1 MSSQRHVFRHI
12 LMMSKLD
19 RRNPELH
26 SLDLHCVESVRIQK
40 YSRPHFPVFGLY
52 TERYGVSLRI

>member
-26 SLDLHCVESVRIQK
+26 SLDLHCVKSVRIQK

-52 TERYGVSLRI
+52 MFRI